1 MTLRPFTVFAV
12 VLSLAMTALC
22 AHADTLQ
29 TFQVQNTF
37 VYPPSAT
44 PAGSMTGTIVID
56 TTSGQFVSGDL
67 TYVDS
72 SMTIQFNN
80 STLST
85 RTSSNQSY
93 TNFYSG
99 GGAYLLNFD
108 LLAPSLVGYTGG
120 PICGNIGPC
129 GGFGYIVINGD
140 AYAWSHSGSLTPI
153 DSSTPTPTPEPASFL
168 LLGTGLL
175 GVGATVKRRFME

>member
-1 MTLRPFTVFAV
+1 MTARPFVFAA
-12 VLSLAMTALC
+12 VLTLAMTALC

-29 TFQVQNTF
+29 SFQVQNTF
-37 VYPPSAT
+37 VYPPAGT
-44 PAGSMTGTIVID
+44 PAGSMTGTIIID

-72 SMTIQFNN
+72 ATTVQFN
-80 STLST
+80 
-85 RTSSNQSY
+85 SSALPTATITNQVF
-93 TNFYSG
+93 TNFYT
-99 GGAYLLNFD
+99 GAYILNFD
-108 LLAPSLVGYTGG
+108 LLATTLVGYTGG
-120 PICGNIGPC
+120 PICGNTGPC
-129 GGFGYIVINGD
+129 LGFGYIILNND

-175 GVGATVKRRFME
+175 GLGATVKRRFMA

>member
-1 MTLRPFTVFAV
+1 MTVRPFTVFAAI
-12 VLSLAMTALC
+12 LLLATTALC

-37 VYPPSAT
+37 VYPPYRT

-72 SMTIQFNN
+72 ATTIQFNS
-80 STLST
+80 STLGT
-85 RTSSNQSY
+85 FTADHQVY

-99 GGAYLLNFD
+99 ADILNFD
-108 LLAPSLVGYTGG
+108 LSATSLVGYAGG
-120 PICGNIGPC
+120 PICGDFGPC
-129 GGFGYIVINGD
+129 PGFGYILANGD
-140 AYAWSHSGSLTPI
+140 AYAWSDSGSLTPI
-153 DSSTPTPTPEPASFL
+153 PEPASFL
-168 LLGTGLL
+168 LLGTGLF
-175 GVGATVKRRFME
+175 GVGAAVKRRFMA